1 MSATIE
7 QLTHDALTLLDTE
20 RAHLAQTL
28 LRSLEPCAEEGVE
41 ELWEAEV
48 ARRLER
54 VRQGTAQ
61 GRPAEEVFREIRA
74 QYQSEAGHY

>member
-1 MSATIE
+1 MPATIE
-7 QLTHDALTLLDTE
+7 QLTHEALTLSEDD

-28 LRSLEPCAEEGVE
+28 LRSLEPVADEGVQAA
-41 ELWEAEV
+41 WDAEV

-61 GRPAEEVFREIRA
+61 GRPADEVFRDLRA
-74 QYQSEAGHY
+74 RHQG

>member
-1 MSATIE
+1 MPATIQ
-7 QLTHDALTLLDTE
+7 QLTNDALTLSDTE

-28 LRSLEPCAEEGVE
+28 LRSLEPVTEEGVE
-41 ELWEAEV
+41 DTWSAEV

-54 VRQGTAQ
+54 VRQGAAQ

-74 QYQSEAGHY
+74 RHAK